1 MNGEF
6 VVAGPSKFGMGNK
19 EFNFMLDGFGRQNKL
34 KIENN
39 TVKLT
44 SKMMDTKWLDLATKE
59 NDIPP
64 AFIFMETNP
73 PRWKSK
79 IPFENLYYTSKYM
92 DNNWVMPFRLPDG
105 ETYVSM
111 TDTPLMLQ
119 FDMETLE
126 TKGLLQW

>member
-1 MNGEF
+1 
-6 VVAGPSKFGMGNK
+6 
-19 EFNFMLDGFGRQNKL
+19 
-34 KIENN
+34 
-39 TVKLT
+39 
-44 SKMMDTKWLDLATKE
+44 
-59 NDIPP
+59 
-64 AFIFMETNP
+64 METNP

-126 TKGLLQW
+126 TKGLLQWEDSLKCDMAATHVKNLLNGDMIGVCTEITDKGKKMLTSYRVTKDNIH